1 MTFDEQADLEAAAL
15 KLAAVAEVRNV
26 EFNTKLYVTSVGPRR
41 PLTAADMAAT
51 RAAAAGRFNDPQL
64 SRQWHYN
71 NNGDKTVASTSRAG
85 ADINAQD
92 AWAITAGNPGVV
104 VAIVDQGVK
113 YTHPDLAA
121 NMWINTQE
129 KNGATG
135 ADDDGNG
142 YIDDIYGYNFV
153 TRGAVSWDREVW
165 VGGENKGDSGHGTHV
180 AGTVAA
186 VNNNGVGVCG
196 VAGGTGRNDGV
207 KLMSCQIFSGNDA
220 TSGAITTS
228 AEAIKYAADNGAV
241 IIQCS
246 FGSKAGTYTSDS
258 AYERGSGEQYN
269 AIKYFIESQNCDAV
283 GGGVVIF
290 AAGND
295 ATAMSGYPGAYHD
308 YISVTSF
315 SPDYLPA
322 YYTNYGPGCNISAP
336 GGDYKISADAAKTYA
351 EVLSTVPSELSEYNG
366 ADYGFMQGTSMAC
379 PHVSGV
385 AALGLSYAL
394 EKGKKFTLDEF
405 KTMILTSVNDMET
418 YLDGS
423 KTGLVLAVDR
433 RVPAAHA
440 GRRDTLPAGQGRHQA
455 ARGPDQIFRRFGFEP
470 DLSAGRDDAGEYG

>member
-1 MTFDEQADLEAAAL
+1 M
-15 KLAAVAEVRNV
+15 
-26 EFNTKLYVTSVGPRR
+26 PRR
-41 PLTAADMAAT
+41 P
-51 RAAAAGRFNDPQL
+51 G
-64 SRQWHYN
+64 
-71 NNGDKTVASTSRAG
+71 AG

-220 TSGAITTS
+220 HL
-228 AEAIKYAADNGAV
+228 
-241 IIQCS
+241 
-246 FGSKAGTYTSDS
+246 
-258 AYERGSGEQYN
+258 
-269 AIKYFIESQNCDAV
+269 
-283 GGGVVIF
+283 GG
-290 AAGND
+290 
-295 ATAMSGYPGAYHD
+295 YH
-308 YISVTSF
+308 
-315 SPDYLPA
+315 
-322 YYTNYGPGCNISAP
+322 
-336 GGDYKISADAAKTYA
+336 
-351 EVLSTVPSELSEYNG
+351 
-366 ADYGFMQGTSMAC
+366 
-379 PHVSGV
+379 H
-385 AALGLSYAL
+385 
-394 EKGKKFTLDEF
+394 
-405 KTMILTSVNDMET
+405 
-418 YLDGS
+418 
-423 KTGLVLAVDR
+423 
-433 RVPAAHA
+433 
-440 GRRDTLPAGQGRHQA
+440 
-455 ARGPDQIFRRFGFEP
+455 FRR
-470 DLSAGRDDAGEYG
+470 SHQVCR

>member
-1 MTFDEQADLEAAAL
+1 M
-15 KLAAVAEVRNV
+15 
-26 EFNTKLYVTSVGPRR
+26 
-41 PLTAADMAAT
+41 
-51 RAAAAGRFNDPQL
+51 
-64 SRQWHYN
+64 
-71 NNGDKTVASTSRAG
+71 
-85 ADINAQD
+85 
-92 AWAITAGNPGVV
+92 
-104 VAIVDQGVK
+104 DQGVK

-135 ADDDGNG
+135 ADYDGNG

-228 AEAIKYAADNGAV
+228 AEAIKYAADNGAA

-246 FGSKAGTYTSDS
+246 FGSKAGAYTSDS
-258 AYERGSGEQYN
+258 AYERGSGVQYN

-423 KTGLVLAVDR
+423 KTGLVLADYR
-433 RVPAAHA
+433 KKM
-440 GRRDTLPAGQGRHQA
+440 GTGS
-455 ARGPDQIFRRFGFEP
+455 I
-470 DLSAGRDDAGEYG
+470 DAYRSSHL